1 MRWTQIRR
9 FFIAVG
15 LITVLYG
22 LVIFGRVS
30 AGASVS
36 LWGINP
42 TATMPAPPAA
52 PTPPALVP
60 PASAPTP
67 PIVAQIVPAAQPV
80 PTTPAPA
87 SDDETLERVY
97 KAKLFAEGENP

>member
-9 FFIAVG
+9 FFVVVG

-22 LVIFGRVS
+22 LVIFGRIS

-36 LWGINP
+36 LWGTNP
-42 TATMPAPPAA
+42 IATVPAPAA

-60 PASAPTP
+60 PTL
-67 PIVAQIVPAAQPV
+67 PIVAQI
-80 PTTPAPA
+80 TPAPA
-87 SDDETLERVY
+87 PPAPMAPAPASSDETLEQAY
-97 KAKLFAEGENP
+97 KTKLLAEGENP